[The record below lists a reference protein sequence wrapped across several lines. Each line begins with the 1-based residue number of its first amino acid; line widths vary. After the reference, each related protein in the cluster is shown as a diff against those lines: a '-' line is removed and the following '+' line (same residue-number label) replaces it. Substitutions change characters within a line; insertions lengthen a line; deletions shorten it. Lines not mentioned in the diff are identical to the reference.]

1 METFYY
7 DKEAKCYKGI
17 YDKRLSVNY
26 YFSIIYP
33 ILNQVR
39 KNIVYNNIPKAKDI
53 LQYYIKSFRK
63 NCSFMNVKCL
73 DTYFNTLIEIIINF
87 ISCKNNEEYYYFKPI
102 LEKQYYQLVIF
113 IKNNKF
119 FNYYILETIF
129 NMFFG
134 IELYVS
140 KNIIKIFEISY
151 VSL

>member
-7 DKEAKCYKGI
+7 DNDAKCYKGI

-26 YFSIIYP
+26 YFLIIYP

-53 LQYYIKSFRK
+53 LQHYINSFRK
-63 NCSFMNVKCL
+63 NCSFMNTKCL
-73 DTYFNTLIEIIINF
+73 DVYFNTLIEVIINF
-87 ISCKNNEEYYYFKPI
+87 MSCNNDDYYYLKSI
-102 LEKQYYQLVIF
+102 LEKQYYNLVIY
-113 IKNNKF
+113 IKKNKS

-134 IELYVS
+134 IEFYVS
-140 KNIIKIFEISY
+140 KNIIKIFEISF